1 MGIISTWTR
10 NFRFLA
16 QGGGGR
22 GGGAERRKALSTWG
36 AVCEGG
42 RLHGGKQAFTEAVEK
57 VTGVE
62 KLGALLSRLGNE
74 S

>member
-1 MGIISTWTR
+1 MG
-10 NFRFLA
+10 
-16 QGGGGR
+16 GK
-22 GGGAERRKALSTWG
+22 RRKALSTWG
-36 AVCEGG
+36 AVWEGG